1 MPSDFVL
8 SPITMLPPEYVDK
21 AGGVTLSDMDTAQ
34 LISEIDSEI
43 SRLQQ
48 ARALLAGGHSVNRTR
63 PHGSTRVLSAE
74 ARARIAAAQR
84 KRWAKQKAAA
94 KKSA

>member
-1 MPSDFVL
+1 
-8 SPITMLPPEYVDK
+8 
-21 AGGVTLSDMDTAQ
+21 MDTAQ

-48 ARALLAGGHSVNRTR
+48 ARALLAGGHTINAAK
-63 PHGSTRVLSAE
+63 PHGGKRTLSAE

>member
-1 MPSDFVL
+1 MAL
-8 SPITMLPPEYVDK
+8 G
-21 AGGVTLSDMDTAQ
+21 ATLSGMDTAQ

-43 SRLQQ
+43 FRLQH
-48 ARALLAGGHSVNRTR
+48 ARALLAGGHTVNRAKPR
-63 PHGSTRVLSAE
+63 GAKRILSAE

>member
-1 MPSDFVL
+1 MN
-8 SPITMLPPEYVDK
+8 
-21 AGGVTLSDMDTAQ
+21 TAQ

-48 ARALLAGGHSVNRTR
+48 APALLAGDHTVNRAKPAGGR
-63 PHGSTRVLSAE
+63 RILSAE

-94 KKSA
+94 KKAS

>member
-1 MPSDFVL
+1 MIL
-8 SPITMLPPEYVDK
+8 LWQVDT
-21 AGGVTLSDMDTAQ
+21 AIGVTLSDMDTAQ

-48 ARALLAGGHSVNRTR
+48 ARALLAGNHTVNRAK
-63 PHGSTRVLSAE
+63 PHRSKRILSAD

-84 KRWAKQKAAA
+84 KRWAKQKAEA

>member
-1 MPSDFVL
+1 
-8 SPITMLPPEYVDK
+8 
-21 AGGVTLSDMDTAQ
+21 MDTAQ
-34 LISEIDSEI
+34 LVSEIESEI

-48 ARALLAGGHSVNRTR
+48 ARALLTGGHTVNRATPR
-63 PHGSTRVLSAE
+63 RGKRILSAE